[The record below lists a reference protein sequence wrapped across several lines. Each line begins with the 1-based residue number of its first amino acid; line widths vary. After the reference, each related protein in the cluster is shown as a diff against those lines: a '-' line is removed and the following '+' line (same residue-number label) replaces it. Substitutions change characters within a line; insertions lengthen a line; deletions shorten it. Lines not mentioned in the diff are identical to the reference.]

1 MNEQHVKTVLGY
13 MNAAQTVLAVY
24 GSPEGPTDPLACHKI
39 LVELLE
45 DPELL
50 RAQMALLPEKIVLL
64 LGEQKAGSPVFL
76 PAGE

>member
-1 MNEQHVKTVLGY
+1 MDAHVQTVLGFL
-13 MNAAQTVLAVY
+13 NAAQTVLAVY
-24 GSPEGPTDPLACHKI
+24 GSPEGPTDPLACHNI

-50 RAQMALLPEKIVLL
+50 RAQMALTPGKVVLL